1 MSCVRTRGQKSRW
14 FASASLVGA
23 AVVGLFASARPL
35 AAQALNYP
43 ALQVPSVTER
53 SYTAA
58 VAGSN
63 GSIMMFQWREG
74 ISPVM
79 HFGTDI
85 GLYDPSHGGSNTALF
100 VAGTLG
106 YDLMRAR
113 ADQPLDLLLTAGAG
127 IAIADGRKS
136 VRLPIGVSLGHTFEL
151 DQGMAVTP
159 FVHPRA
165 SIDICSSCSNKG
177 NSASDVSLN
186 FDVGSSFDFSNKLSA
201 RVAVL
206 FSGAQQYGSD
216 EAFAVAFTWTP
227 DGLRR

>member
-1 MSCVRTRGQKSRW
+1 MSRARTCGQKSRW
-14 FASASLVGA
+14 FTGAPLAAA
-23 AVVGLFASARPL
+23 AVISLLASARPL

-53 SYTAA
+53 SYTGA
-58 VAGSN
+58 VSGSN

-74 ISPVM
+74 ISPEM
-79 HFGTDI
+79 HFGLDI
-85 GLYDPSHGGSNTALF
+85 GLYDPSYGGSNTALF
-100 VAGTLG
+100 FAGTLG

-113 ADQPLDLLLTAGAG
+113 SDQPLDLLLTTGAG
-127 IAIADGRKS
+127 VAISDGRKS
-136 VRLPIGVSLGHTFEL
+136 LRLPIGVSIGHTFEL
-151 DQGMAVTP
+151 DEGMAVTP

-186 FDVGSSFDFSNKLSA
+186 FDVGASFDFSSKLSA

-216 EAFAVAFTWTP
+216 EAFAVGFTWTP